1 MQAVVAEL
9 EKHGAL
15 PGSQSDALVNLKV
28 AGKFVKSKLRTELG
42 LPRDH
47 LEAWGTIDAEKVQVR
62 VHAGGRGK
70 PDWDSFG
77 PLFRPLGCL
86 SYS

>member
-15 PGSQSDALVNLKV
+15 PGSQSDVLVNLKV

-47 LEAWGTIDAEKVQVR
+47 LEAWGTIDAKKRSSSRACWRTWQAR
-62 VHAGGRGK
+62 
-70 PDWDSFG
+70 
-77 PLFRPLGCL
+77 LGFVWTAVPATGVP
-86 SYS
+86 